1 MKKIDLTEGNIVKVI
16 IALALPIMG
25 SSFLQLTYNLV
36 DMIWVGRLG
45 SDAVASIGSSGFFIA
60 LGYAINALVITG
72 TGIKVAHEVGRK
84 DDAAVE
90 EYMNAGIILNVI
102 ISVGYGAILL
112 VFGKVF
118 IGFLKLGDHAI
129 ERDAY
134 LYLLMNIPILF
145 FSFFN
150 MLYVRVLG
158 SFGNTKAALNISAIG
173 LILNIILDPILIYG
187 LELGILGAAIATLFA
202 NSVMFIV
209 FNVKGKDFFKYRK
222 KVGTKYARM
231 KEIIRLGIPMATQR
245 ILFTL
250 VGIVLARIIARF
262 GPGAIAAQ
270 KIGFQIESI
279 GLMVTSGLS
288 GAVASFV
295 GQNYGA
301 KKYKRINKGYD
312 AAFTM
317 GVLYSSVMAVIV
329 LSIPETLVSI
339 FVKEQNTI
347 AIASEY
353 LKIVGVTQIF
363 GTIEMV
369 SNGTFTGLGLPKIPA
384 TISIIFTMLRIPLA
398 MLFAPLWGL
407 TGIWLSITVS
417 SVLKGVSAYLIYKF
431 KVWKEYKDA
440 LSV

>member
-45 SDAVASIGSSGFFIA
+45 SNAVASIGSSGFFIA
-60 LGYAINALVITG
+60 LGYAVNALVVTG
-72 TGIKVAHEVGRK
+72 TGIKVSHAVGKK
-84 DDAAVE
+84 DDAAVA

-102 ISVGYGAILL
+102 ISVGYGTILL
-112 VFGKVF
+112 VFGKIF
-118 IGFLKLGDHAI
+118 IDFLKLGDSGI

-134 LYLLMNIPILF
+134 LYLLMNVPILF

-150 MLYVRVLG
+150 LLYVRVLG
-158 SFGNTKAALNISAIG
+158 SFGNTKAALHISAIG
-173 LILNIILDPILIYG
+173 LILNIILDPLFIYG
-187 LELGILGAAIATLFA
+187 LKLGILGAAVATLLA

-209 FNVKGKDFFKYRK
+209 FNIRGKNFFKYRR
-222 KVGTKYARM
+222 KVGLMYDRI

-250 VGIVLARIIARF
+250 VGIVLARIIAGF

-279 GLMVTSGLS
+279 SFMITGGLS

-301 KKYKRINKGYD
+301 KKNKRINKGYD
-312 AAFTM
+312 AALTI
-317 GVLYSSVMAVIV
+317 GVLYASIMAVV
-329 LSIPETLVSI
+329 FLSIPETLVSI

-347 AIASEY
+347 IIASEY
-353 LKIVGVTQIF
+353 LKIVGVAQIF

-369 SNGTFTGLGLPKIPA
+369 ANGTFTGLGLPKIPA
-384 TISIIFTMLRIPLA
+384 SISIVFTALRIPLA
-398 MLFAPLWGL
+398 LVFIQFWGL
-407 TGIWLSITVS
+407 MGVWISIAVS
-417 SVLKGVSAYLIYKF
+417 SLLKGSCAHLIYKF